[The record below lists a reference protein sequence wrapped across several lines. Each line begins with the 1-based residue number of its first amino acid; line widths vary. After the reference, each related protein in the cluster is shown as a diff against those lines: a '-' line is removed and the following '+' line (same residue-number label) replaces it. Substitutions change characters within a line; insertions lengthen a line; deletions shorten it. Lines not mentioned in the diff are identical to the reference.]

1 MLACGELT
9 SPAHCQS
16 RYSGSCSITVKP
28 SALNRSTSFFTRIGP
43 MPLAKPLPRYRSIPS
58 TVVSGTVF
66 RVVALGG
73 TSAYRSL

>member
-1 MLACGELT
+1 
-9 SPAHCQS
+9 
-16 RYSGSCSITVKP
+16 
-28 SALNRSTSFFTRIGP
+28 